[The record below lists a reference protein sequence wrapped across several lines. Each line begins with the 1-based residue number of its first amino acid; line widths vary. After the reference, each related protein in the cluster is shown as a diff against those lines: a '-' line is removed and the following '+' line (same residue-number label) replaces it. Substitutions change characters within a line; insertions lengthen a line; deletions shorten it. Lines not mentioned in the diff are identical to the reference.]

1 MAIVRG
7 ILVAF
12 GVTLV
17 TVWLVAS
24 GLAPSRTPAAE
35 PAAPVP
41 AAETVPDRPTPVK
54 RLRQRL
60 ATMPDARHRDRD
72 PFHFA
77 PRARTPAPAADD
89 IDPPAGDPP
98 PAIAKPRL
106 QLLGIAQDAR
116 DGRPVRT
123 AVIGGMN
130 QVFLVSEGDQMALR
144 FLVKRVGA
152 DSVDV
157 EDMTD
162 GTIVTLAWR

>member
-1 MAIVRG
+1 MPIVRG
-7 ILVAF
+7 ILVSF

-24 GLAPSRTPAAE
+24 GLAPSRTPATE
-35 PAAPVP
+35 PATPVP
-41 AAETVPDRPTPVK
+41 VAPMAPDRPTPVM
-54 RLRQRL
+54 RLRHRL
-60 ATMPDARHRDRD
+60 ANMPDARQRDRD

-77 PRARTPAPAADD
+77 PRARTAAPVADTLG
-89 IDPPAGDPP
+89 PPANDARPVS
-98 PAIAKPRL
+98 AKPRL
-106 QLLGIAQDAR
+106 QLLGIAQDTR
-116 DGRPVRT
+116 EGRPVRT

-130 QVFLVSEGDQMALR
+130 QVYLVGEGDQMALR

-162 GTIVTLAWR
+162 GTVVTLAWR